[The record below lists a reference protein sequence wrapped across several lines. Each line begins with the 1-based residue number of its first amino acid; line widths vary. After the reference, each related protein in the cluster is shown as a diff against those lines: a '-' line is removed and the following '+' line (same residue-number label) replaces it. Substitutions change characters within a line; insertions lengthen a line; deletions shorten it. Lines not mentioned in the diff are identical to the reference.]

1 MKTSKMFNGLL
12 VFTGASVLVAMTL
25 LTGCATKEYVGQQ
38 IAPVSDRVTQAENKI
53 TKNEGQIAQ
62 LDSRITADE
71 GKITAVE
78 GNVSKVDAKAEK
90 ALAGL
95 GNLKLERK
103 LVVTDD
109 NKESA
114 SFAFKS
120 HKLTDK
126 SMKEIDAFLSS
137 IKSDVMNS
145 ATVVFLVAGHADSKG
160 TDDVNY
166 QLGKKRADAVAQ
178 YLIIEKKIDPM
189 HVVTVSYGKSAPVAD
204 NKTKDGRAQNRRV
217 EIQVYREVISTNISK

>member
-12 VFTGASVLVAMTL
+12 VFTGASVLVTMTL

-38 IAPVSDRVTQAENKI
+38 ITPVSDRVTQAENKI
-53 TKNEGQIAQ
+53 TKDEGQIAQ
-62 LDSRITADE
+62 LDSRLTADE
-71 GKITAVE
+71 GKISAVE

-103 LVVTDD
+103 VVLAEDE
-109 NKESA
+109 KEGA
-114 SFAFKS
+114 TFAYKS
-120 HKLTDK
+120 SKLTDK
-126 SMKEIDAFLSS
+126 SMKEIDSFISGL
-137 IKSDVMNS
+137 KSDLTGSSN
-145 ATVVFLVAGHADSKG
+145 VVFLVAGHTDGKG
-160 TDDVNY
+160 TEDVNY

-178 YLIIEKKIDPM
+178 YLITEKKIDPM

-204 NKTKDGRAQNRRV
+204 NKTKDGRAKNRRV
-217 EIQVYREVISTNISK
+217 EIQVYREVINTNISK